1 MIMDKLTRRVRA
13 GQPPADLEDWEV
25 DLNDLPEEPLPHWK
39 SMLIVVGIMLA
50 VASFAVFVVR
60 VL

>member
-1 MIMDKLTRRVRA
+1 
-13 GQPPADLEDWEV
+13 V

>member
-1 MIMDKLTRRVRA
+1 MEQQTRRVRA
-13 GQPPADLEDWEV
+13 GQPPADLERWED
-25 DLNDLPEEPLPHWK
+25 DLNEMPEEELPHWQAA
-39 SMLIVVGIMLA
+39 LIVVGIMLA